1 MAIHTVDHHLPF
13 LCLRKV
19 VVKYSMDGG
28 NSFFGN
34 MVFVGSDCVS
44 AKVGLQP
51 PSCVV
56 QNHFMEGA
64 DTKGAEEGKNV
75 PGSPSKWKQRQAAGT
90 ASHSQLGALS
100 S

>member
-1 MAIHTVDHHLPF
+1 
-13 LCLRKV
+13 
-19 VVKYSMDGG
+19 MDRG

-51 PSCVV
+51 PSYAV

-64 DTKGAEEGKNV
+64 DTEGAEEGKNV
-75 PGSPSKWKQRQAAGT
+75 PGSPSKWKRKTG
-90 ASHSQLGALS
+90 SWDSFSQPAWALS